1 MSQRIDLGYNPRPW
15 QRSVHGKRKRFTVVA
30 VHRRGGKSEVAIM
43 ELIDAALSFQQELGL
58 FFYVAP
64 LLKQAKVIAWQRI
77 KQKCGPLVA
86 AGVVEIN
93 ESELYIKFLN
103 NGAMI
108 RIYGADNP
116 DAMRGVRLDGVVVD
130 EVAQIKPETWED
142 ILQPALAD
150 RKGWAL
156 FIGTPNGL
164 NLFSDLYFK
173 ALDGRQD
180 WHAARFTVYDTNALD
195 ADEVARIRSDS
206 SEQSFAREMLC
217 DFSASGDDQLLSLAE
232 IDEACRRSMP
242 EADIAHAPLVLGV
255 DPARFGSDRSTIV
268 PRRGLQMMKP
278 RIFRGIDNMELASQV
293 ALAIEEMQPG
303 GVFIDAG
310 NGSGVIDRLRQ
321 LGHRV
326 SEVNFGGKSANEH
339 YANKRAEMWFKL
351 RDWVRAGGCL
361 WNDLNLKQDLAAPT
375 YSYNAASKLMLES
388 KDEIKKRGLPSPD
401 LGDGLALTFAM
412 PVRLSSTLN
421 RQAVTEYN
429 IL

>member
-1 MSQRIDLGYNPRPW
+1 MKIDLGYSPRKW
-15 QRSVHGKRKRFTVVA
+15 QAQVHAKRERFTVVA

-43 ELIDAALSFQQELGL
+43 ELIHAALNFSRELGL

-77 KQKCGPLVA
+77 KQRCSPLIT
-86 AGVVEIN
+86 AGIAEVN
-93 ESELYIKFLN
+93 EGELFVRFKH

-130 EVAQIKPETWED
+130 EVAQVKPETWED

-156 FIGTPNGL
+156 FIGTPSGL

-173 ALDGRQD
+173 ALDGRLD
-180 WHAARFTVYDTNALD
+180 WYAARFTVYDTNALD
-195 ADEVARIRSDS
+195 SDEVARIKSES
-206 SEQSFAREMLC
+206 SEQTFAREMLC
-217 DFSASGDDQLLSLAE
+217 DFSASGDDQLLSLSE
-232 IDEACRRSMP
+232 IDEAARRSMG
-242 EADIAHAPLVLGV
+242 EADVAHAPLVLGV

-268 PRRGLQMMKP
+268 PRRGLQMLKP
-278 RIFRGIDNMELASQV
+278 RIFRGIDNMELAAQV
-293 ALAIEEMQPG
+293 AACIDQMKPD
-303 GVFIDAG
+303 GVFIDGG

-326 SEVNFGGKSANEH
+326 SEVNFGGQSANAH
-339 YANKRAEMWFKL
+339 YANKRAEMWFRL
-351 RDWVRAGGCL
+351 RDWVRSGGCL
-361 WNDLNLKQDLAAPT
+361 WNDISLKQDLAAPT
-375 YSYNAASKLMLES
+375 YSYNAASKLILES
-388 KDEIKKRGLPSPD
+388 KDDIKKRGLPSPD

-412 PVRLSSTLN
+412 PVRSKSSLSH
-421 RQAVTEYN
+421 QAITQYD
-429 IL
+429 IF

>member
-1 MSQRIDLGYNPRPW
+1 MSRVIDLKYSPRPW
-15 QRSVHGKRKRFTVVA
+15 QRQVHRDRKRFTVIA

-43 ELIDAALSFQQELGL
+43 ELINSALNFKLDMGL
-58 FFYVAP
+58 FLYVAP
-64 LLKQAKVIAWQRI
+64 WLKQAKAIAWQRL
-77 KQKCGPLVA
+77 KQKCGVLIA
-86 AGVVEIN
+86 DNLIQIN
-93 ESELYIKFLN
+93 ESELWIRFTH
-103 NGAMI
+103 NGATI
-108 RIYGADNP
+108 RVFGADNA
-116 DAMRGVRLDGVVVD
+116 DAMRGMRIDGVVVD
-130 EVAQIKPETWED
+130 EVAQIRPETWED
-142 ILQPALAD
+142 ILQPALSD

-164 NLFSDLYFK
+164 NLFSDLFFR
-173 ALDGRQD
+173 ALDGRAD

-195 ADEVARIRSDS
+195 AGEVARIRADS

-232 IDEACRRSMP
+232 IEDACRRTI
-242 EADIAHAPLVLGV
+242 EDGDVRHAPLVLGV

-268 PRRGLQMMKP
+268 PRQGLKMLKP
-278 RIFRGIDNMELASQV
+278 RIYRGIDNMELAARV
-293 ALAIEEMQPG
+293 AEAMDEMNPA

-326 SEVNFGGKSANEH
+326 SEINFGGQSGNQH

-361 WNDLNLKQDLAAPT
+361 WNDLALKQDLAAPT
-375 YSYNAASKLMLES
+375 YSYNAANKLILES
-388 KDEIKKRGLPSPD
+388 KDDIKKRGLPSPD

-412 PVRLSSTLN
+412 PVRS
-421 RQAVTEYN
+421 RPVDAHQAVTDYQ
-429 IL
+429 IF